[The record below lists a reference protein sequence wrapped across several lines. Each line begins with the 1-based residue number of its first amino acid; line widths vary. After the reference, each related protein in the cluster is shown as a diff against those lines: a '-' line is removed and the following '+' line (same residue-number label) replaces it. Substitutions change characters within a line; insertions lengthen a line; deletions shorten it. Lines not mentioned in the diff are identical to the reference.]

1 MATQKIKMRHKTA
14 TGYDLVHP
22 ETVAT
27 QVYVDEKQLPDWLL
41 ENYVNIKKNIEDG
54 VLDTATLD
62 SFVAYIVENGEK
74 KAKGVNKT
82 SFLKMLKTDGS
93 FFGCFDSLE
102 NATDSIPEN
111 YAELGWENFQVFC
124 FATGQ
129 DGSFSIGLFMPGVG
143 FLEVFSFT
151 PGGDGINIVVAET
164 DPGNLNVGDWW
175 YEVIPE
181 VAP

>member
-1 MATQKIKMRHKTA
+1 MATQKIKMRNKTA

-41 ENYVNIKKNIEDG
+41 ENYINKERNLEGLTPSD
-54 VLDTATLD
+54 VLDGII
-62 SFVAYIVENGEK
+62 AYKVKGTTTEAVVIERSDLLAVLKVHGSYFGHFENLNE
-74 KAKGVNKT
+74 ANLQIPDDWKG
-82 SFLKMLKTDGS
+82 
-93 FFGCFDSLE
+93 
-102 NATDSIPEN
+102 
-111 YAELGWENFQVFC
+111 LGWSDGNVFC
-124 FATGQ
+124 FLN
-129 DGSFSIGLFMPGVG
+129 IGDNFGIGV
-143 FLEVFSFT
+143 FRDN
-151 PGGDGINIVVAET
+151 GGIGEFINIFPTISGGVNIVVAET